1 MVAELRKSGYRVEL
15 DLRNEKLGYKI
26 REHSMQ
32 RIPYTLV
39 VGEQEQSSGSVNVRV
54 RGGETLGN
62 MSMAQLMERLA
73 HEVATKGNV

>member
-1 MVAELRKSGYRVEL
+1 
-15 DLRNEKLGYKI
+15 
-26 REHSMQ
+26 MQ